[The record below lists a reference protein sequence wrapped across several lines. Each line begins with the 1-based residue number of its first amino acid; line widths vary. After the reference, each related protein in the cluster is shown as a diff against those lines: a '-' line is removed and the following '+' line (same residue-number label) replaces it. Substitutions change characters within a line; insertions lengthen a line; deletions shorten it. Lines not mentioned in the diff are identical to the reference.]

1 MSAADGRSLISGR
14 GGGRAVIDGVD
25 MIMLGSNDYLG
36 LSTDPRVIAASRAA
50 LGIYG
55 TGVCLYPV
63 FAATPLHEELAA
75 SLAAF
80 LGTEAAMLY
89 GSGGAANAGVLT
101 TLVEAGDVI
110 LSDRLN
116 HASII
121 DGCRLSRADVLAYGN
136 RDVADL
142 AAALA
147 RAAPAR
153 RRLIVTDGI
162 FSMEGGA
169 APLPAMLDLARAHDA
184 MLVVDEAHASGVV
197 GPDGRGTAPFCGIAN
212 DAPGLILTGSL
223 SKALGGASGGFVA
236 GPRHVVERLKAASRG
251 WIFSM
256 GMTTANAAAARAA
269 VDIVRSDK
277 APLARLTANVA
288 VLRAALAR
296 HGLAVHPSD
305 SAILALAVGDEDR
318 ARGLASALRQ
328 RGVYAPAVAYP
339 IVARGEA
346 RLRLQVGA
354 AHEPADLERAA
365 GILGE
370 LLSPAQ
376 GQAPAVGNEGS
387 SRP

>member
-1 MSAADGRSLISGR
+1 MSRADGRSLIGRR
-14 GGGRAVIDGVD
+14 GGGRAVVDGAD
-25 MIMLGSNDYLG
+25 MVMLGSNDYLG

-50 LGIYG
+50 LDVYG
-55 TGVCLYPV
+55 TGVGLYPV

-80 LGTEAAMLY
+80 LGTEAVVLY

-142 AAALA
+142 TAALA
-147 RAAPAR
+147 RAAGAR
-153 RRLIVTDGI
+153 RRLIITDGI

-169 APLPAMLDLARAHDA
+169 APLDAMLALACAHDA

-197 GPDGRGTAPFCGIAN
+197 GPDGTGTAPLCGIGN
-212 DAPGLILTGSL
+212 DAPGLVLTGSL

-236 GPRHVVERLKAASRG
+236 GPRDVIERLERTSRG

-256 GMTTANAAAARAA
+256 GMTTANVAAARAA
-269 VDIVRSDK
+269 IDIVRSDQ
-277 APLARLTANVA
+277 APLARLRANVEI
-288 VLRAALAR
+288 LRTALAAQ
-296 HGLAVHPSD
+296 GLGVHPSD
-305 SAILALAVGDEDR
+305 SAILALAIGDEDR
-318 ARGLASALRQ
+318 TRSLAAALRA

-346 RLRLQVGA
+346 RLRLQVSA

-365 GILGE
+365 GILAD
-370 LLSPAQ
+370 LMA
-376 GQAPAVGNEGS
+376 
-387 SRP
+387 